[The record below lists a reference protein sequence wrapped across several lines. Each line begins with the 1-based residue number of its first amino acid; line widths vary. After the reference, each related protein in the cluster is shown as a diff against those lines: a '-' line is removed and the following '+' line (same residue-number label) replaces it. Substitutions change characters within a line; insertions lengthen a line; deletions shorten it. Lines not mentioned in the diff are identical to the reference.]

1 MKFGRLQLFPKYKL
15 ILGDIIVQTFT
26 SDNQQSVWFQ
36 IEAQLPKQTIHLL
49 CIETI
54 WWKTQWQIW
63 LQQLPNSTSLPNFSW
78 QCISHLY
85 KDKSP
90 LEHQQMSNLWWKIVR
105 CIICHPE
112 ITCDGCPS
120 ENRERKKKHKKHT
133 STNSLK

>member
-54 WWKTQWQIW
+54 
-63 LQQLPNSTSLPNFSW
+63 
-78 QCISHLY
+78 
-85 KDKSP
+85 
-90 LEHQQMSNLWWKIVR
+90 
-105 CIICHPE
+105 
-112 ITCDGCPS
+112 
-120 ENRERKKKHKKHT
+120 
-133 STNSLK
+133 